1 MQTHN
6 NQGSIPPELI
16 KQEEISLINNSNHNS
31 DNDTRQSSN
40 AINNNGSRIDEIIRR
55 ESDIIQL
62 IRQGDDLLTLTEGES
77 GATGSINV
85 DTDVDAKYLSHI
97 SPIGSPVHRER
108 VSDMDLLRDKFDDV
122 IRQFHNEEA
131 TNNDNNNNNNNSNNV
146 RGGDDNI
153 TNKDEDDEDIDDKFV
168 LEDHQGKSK
177 KFYEENNN
185 NNNIS
190 GNNKNGTSSFKEM
203 IPPENFSHVVGEI
216 YRSSFPRVENFD
228 FLMKRLKLKS
238 ILVLIPEEYPTENL
252 EFMNQSGIKLF
263 QVGMSGNKEPFVN
276 IPSNLLT
283 NALEIVLNPE
293 NQPILIHCNRGK
305 HRTGCLIGCIRKL
318 QNWSLTMIFDEY
330 RRFAFPK
337 ARALDQQFI
346 EMYDD
351 SEITRIAEQ
360 NKWLPL
366 QW

>member
-1 MQTHN
+1 MQN
-6 NQGSIPPELI
+6 
-16 KQEEISLINNSNHNS
+16 
-31 DNDTRQSSN
+31 DNIDDETNREDS
-40 AINNNGSRIDEIIRR
+40 NGSRIDEIIKR

-62 IRQGDDLLTLTEGES
+62 IRQGDDLITLNEGNE
-77 GATGSINV
+77 INL
-85 DTDVDAKYLSHI
+85 DNNTNNNISDSLFLNHI
-97 SPIGSPVHRER
+97 SPHGSPLRH
-108 VSDMDLLRDKFDDV
+108 SNKINDMDLLRDKFDDV
-122 IRQFHNEEA
+122 IKQFHNEEINQ
-131 TNNDNNNNNNNSNNV
+131 TNLQDTIETINDN
-146 RGGDDNI
+146 
-153 TNKDEDDEDIDDKFV
+153 EQEEDIDDKFI
-168 LEDHQGKSK
+168 LDDHLIKSQKFYDDLGSK
-177 KFYEENNN
+177 KV
-185 NNNIS
+185 
-190 GNNKNGTSSFKEM
+190 KEM

-216 YRSSFPRVENFD
+216 YRSSFPRIENFD
-228 FLMKRLKLKS
+228 FLLKRLKLKS
-238 ILVLIPEEYPTENL
+238 ILVLIPEEYPIENL
-252 EFMNQSGIKLF
+252 EFMKQSNIKLF

-283 NALEIVLNPE
+283 KALEIVLNPE

-351 SEITRIAEQ
+351 TEITNIAKD
-360 NKWLPL
+360 NSWLPL